1 MSNSWT
7 LRFPQ
12 YLWSNLIFHLQSPK
26 IGDIAFLRWWPTFSP
41 HKGLSSDSLKTWL
54 SLNVNIQ
61 IISIINYAIENFP
74 DFPNDYKTCL
84 DAANL
89 FSSLTSACVFPMSQY
104 WDQVNKKCPAVGL
117 CRPPMGQ
124 SVDICLVNCTKD
136 VYDDNRK
143 WMKGFAAE
151 LKMNPECKALWRQM
165 LDLGSSLAA
174 AFWAFTSPSPNIHR
188 THYWTC
194 VPGKTHV
201 WIESAHV
208 NKVIPDNPPYLAGR
222 VPV

>member
-1 MSNSWT
+1 MLLKTS
-7 LRFPQ
+7 
-12 YLWSNLIFHLQSPK
+12 LIFRKTMKHASMQPTYSVPWHQPVFFPK
-26 IGDIAFLRWWPTFSP
+26 
-41 HKGLSSDSLKTWL
+41 
-54 SLNVNIQ
+54 
-61 IISIINYAIENFP
+61 
-74 DFPNDYKTCL
+74 
-84 DAANL
+84 
-89 FSSLTSACVFPMSQY
+89 SQY

-124 SVDICLVNCTKD
+124 SVDICLVNCTED
-136 VYDDNRK
+136 VFDENRK

-208 NKVIPDNPPYLAGR
+208 NKVCNVTVMGVSLKCTKWNMRVRRVSWKCPAGAGCR
-222 VPV
+222 PESHFYRPMSDRRTC